1 MCRWLPFAQQ
11 FTNRPDHRVFLRT
24 VLVLLGFAA
33 HGQPQFGALA
43 GTARPTMLA
52 HPHPGIALHTALPG
66 ADAAVYSHRTA
77 ALAALAGSR
86 GPNSRPAWQAE
97 IRFVVPAR

>member
-1 MCRWLPFAQQ
+1 MCRSLPFAQQ

-77 ALAALAGSR
+77 ALANLHGAAHR
-86 GPNSRPAWQAE
+86 IDDTAE
-97 IRFVVPAR
+97 LNEHA